1 MVRVGNP
8 TVSPV
13 GRPTCTARCPPPS
26 LLPPGS
32 DRVGPWSGTSGGP
45 GAQKKHPWI
54 VVPPENDH
62 VGFVVFPYIF
72 RESYQTDHGFY
83 CYPPGKDGN
92 SISPAAIV
100 NGCQWLSQQ
109 TLDDFPQ
116 GIRTPRWCRCP
127 PPRPHLGK
135 LLPSHRPLERG
146 RNPPRPRQHRWMVS
160 CYNCVNLLVIS

>member
-1 MVRVGNP
+1 MVRVGCP

-45 GAQKKHPWI
+45 GAQKKH
-54 VVPPENDH
+54 
-62 VGFVVFPYIF
+62 VGFVVFSLHLQRKLPNRPWF
-72 RESYQTDHGFY
+72 LLLPS
-83 CYPPGKDGN
+83 GKDGN
-92 SISPAAIV
+92 SISPPSIV
-100 NGCQWLSQQ
+100 NG
-109 TLDDFPQ
+109 FPTKPWMISHR
-116 GIRTPRWCRCP
+116 IRTPRWCRCP

-146 RNPPRPRQHRWMVS
+146 RNPPRPWQHSWMVGCYS
-160 CYNCVNLLVIS
+160 CVIC